1 VVGHCSIC
9 CDAHCVGSQSLILS
23 VHTDIC
29 KLSLEKQFLDLDEN
43 GNVLLD
49 IGLKELV
56 RQIIVSTMSEH
67 PKSAGCLLLEINAH
81 IRESFTKIRFNI
93 VLPSALSPYE

>member
-1 VVGHCSIC
+1 VGHCSVC
-9 CDAHCVGSQSLILS
+9 CDAHCVVYQSLIVS

-29 KLSLEKQFLDLDEN
+29 KLSLENHFLDLDVN

-56 RQIIVSTMSEH
+56 LHMIVYTELRWVVF
-67 PKSAGCLLLEINAH
+67 GCYGVV
-81 IRESFTKIRFNI
+81 F
-93 VLPSALSPYE
+93 